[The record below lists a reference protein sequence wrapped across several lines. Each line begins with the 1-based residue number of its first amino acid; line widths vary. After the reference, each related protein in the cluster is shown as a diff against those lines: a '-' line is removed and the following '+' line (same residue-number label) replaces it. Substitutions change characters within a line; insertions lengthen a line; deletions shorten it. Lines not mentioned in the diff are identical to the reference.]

1 MWSHIHIYTYTHR
14 FLKLFTEVPLA
25 EIEAMAAWEGAQL
38 NKAKEVLADE
48 TTRLLHGESCLQAI
62 RETAATLFGGSS
74 GSSADLESL
83 PKITLA
89 RTDLA
94 TTGGLS
100 VTDLLVKTD
109 MVTSKSEAKRLIKNG
124 GARVNDKKVESDTAV
139 VLTSDFDSEGR
150 LKLSSGKKNHVL
162 VVLS

>member
-1 MWSHIHIYTYTHR
+1 
-14 FLKLFTEVPLA
+14 
-25 EIEAMAAWEGAQL
+25 MAAWEGAQL

-48 TTRLLHGESCLQAI
+48 TTRLLHGEACLHAI
-62 RETAATLFGGSS
+62 RETAATLFGGQS

-83 PKITLA
+83 PKITFA

-94 TTGGLS
+94 TAGGLS
-100 VTDLLVKTD
+100 VTDLLVKAE

-124 GARVNDKKVESDTAV
+124 GARVNDKKVESDLAV

-162 VVLS
+162 VVLL